1 MATALG
7 VILALV
13 VYRGFTPEKP
23 FEIIKIPKPGALTML
38 KLTEAQNPIIIKT
51 TDVDKTFERVRVL
64 IQAHDGKMLEA
75 LWIEK
80 GIKIT
85 LTLKKEEE
93 TSLFDDFSKL
103 GDVSVKEGGC
113 RDKKGNIVVL
123 LIER

>member
-1 MATALG
+1 V

-23 FEIIKIPKPGALTML
+23 FEMTKIPKPGALTML
-38 KLTEAQNPIIIKT
+38 RLTEVKNPIIIKT
-51 TDVDKTFERVRVL
+51 KDVDETFERVRVL
-64 IQAHDGKMLEA
+64 IQAHNGKMLEA

-80 GIKIT
+80 AIKLT
-85 LTLKKEEE
+85 FTLKKEGE

-103 GDVSVKEGGC
+103 GEVSVKEEGY

-123 LIER
+123 LKES